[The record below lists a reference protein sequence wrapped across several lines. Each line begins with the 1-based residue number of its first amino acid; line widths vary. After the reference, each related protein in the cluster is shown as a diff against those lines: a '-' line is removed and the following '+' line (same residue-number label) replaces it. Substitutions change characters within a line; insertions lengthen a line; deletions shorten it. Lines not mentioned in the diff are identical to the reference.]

1 MDKYEVV
8 IGLEVHAQLN
18 TRSKVFCGCANRY
31 GDPANTLT
39 CPICLGMPGT
49 LPVLNEEVISS
60 AIRTGL
66 ALDCSIRPYSRTARK
81 NYFYP
86 DLPKGYQISQ
96 FNDPICYDGHLTI
109 ETETGVKK
117 TIGITRIHIEEDAG
131 KSMHGLGEGTSI
143 DFNRCGVP
151 LIEIVSE
158 PDMRSAFEA
167 YAYLTKLK
175 QILKYLNVS
184 NCNME
189 EGSLR
194 CDANVS
200 LRLVGAK
207 ELGTKTE
214 VKNMNSFKAVEKAL
228 AYEINRQR
236 QVLDAGE
243 RVHAVTLLW
252 NDATEEAVLMRS
264 KEEAHDY
271 RYFPEPDLVPISV
284 STETIGAIRDQL
296 PELPEARSLRFKT
309 EYALNDEVVSILI
322 AEVEFANYFEATVR
336 AGALPKSAASWV
348 TSEVLRLLK
357 EGEYELA
364 SFPISP
370 AKLCD
375 LLNQI
380 DDGKISNQAAKKV
393 FEWMLGNNT
402 SSVLEIINELGL
414 AQINDEDALGLYIAE
429 VIAENPDEVRK
440 YREGKKQLLGFFVG
454 KVMQKSGGSANPKSV
469 GELVRSSLENA

>member
-18 TRSKVFCGCANRY
+18 TQSKIFCGCANRY
-31 GDPANTLT
+31 GDPPNTLT

-49 LPVLNEEVISS
+49 LPVLNAQVVTS

-66 ALDCSIRPYSRTARK
+66 ALDCSIRPFSRTARK

-96 FNDPICYDGHLTI
+96 YDDPICYDGHLTI
-109 ETETGVKK
+109 ETESGIKS
-117 TIGITRIHIEEDAG
+117 IGITRIHIEEDAG
-131 KSMHGLGEGTSI
+131 KSMHGLGEGTSV

-158 PDMRSAFEA
+158 PDMRSQFEA

-200 LRLVGAK
+200 LRLKGAK

-228 AYEINRQR
+228 EFEINRQQ
-236 QVLDAGE
+236 QVLDSGE
-243 RVHAVTLLW
+243 RVVGATLLW
-252 NDATEEAVLMRS
+252 NDATGEAVMMRS

-284 STETIGAIRDQL
+284 TESEIEAIRNDL
-296 PELPEARSLRFKT
+296 PELPEARATRFKT
-309 EYALNDEVVSILI
+309 DYELNQEVISILT
-322 AEVEFANYFEATVR
+322 AEVEYANYFEEMVK
-336 AGALPKSAASWV
+336 AGSNPKLAAGWI
-348 TSEVLRLLK
+348 TGEVLRVLK
-357 EGEYELA
+357 ERNLALEMFPVPPERLGELLA
-364 SFPISP
+364 FIHS
-370 AKLCD
+370 
-375 LLNQI
+375 
-380 DDGKISNQAAKKV
+380 GKISNQAAKKV
-393 FEWMLGNNT
+393 FDEMLV
-402 SSVLEIINELGL
+402 SSKSVHDLIVSEGLE
-414 AQINDEDALGLYIAE
+414 QVNDEEALIQLIAE
-429 VIAENPDEVRK
+429 VISENPDEVQK
-440 YREGKKQLLGFFVG
+440 YREGKVQLIGFFVG
-454 KVMQKSGGSANPKSV
+454 KVMQKSKGSANPKSV
-469 GELVRSSLENA
+469 NKLLRSALEVG

>member
-1 MDKYEVV
+1 
-8 IGLEVHAQLN
+8 
-18 TRSKVFCGCANRY
+18 
-31 GDPANTLT
+31 
-39 CPICLGMPGT
+39 
-49 LPVLNEEVISS
+49 
-60 AIRTGL
+60 
-66 ALDCSIRPYSRTARK
+66 
-81 NYFYP
+81 
-86 DLPKGYQISQ
+86 
-96 FNDPICYDGHLTI
+96 
-109 ETETGVKK
+109 
-117 TIGITRIHIEEDAG
+117 
-131 KSMHGLGEGTSI
+131 
-143 DFNRCGVP
+143 
-151 LIEIVSE
+151 
-158 PDMRSAFEA
+158 
-167 YAYLTKLK
+167 LK

-284 STETIGAIRDQL
+284 STEKIGAIRDQL

-393 FEWMLGNNT
+393 FEWMLDNNT

>member
-1 MDKYEVV
+1 MEKYEVV

-18 TRSKVFCGCANRY
+18 TKSKVFCGCANQY
-31 GDPANTLT
+31 GEPPNTLT

-49 LPVLNEEVISS
+49 LPVLNAAVITS

-66 ALDCSIRPYSRTARK
+66 ALDCSIRPFSRTARK

-96 FNDPICYDGHLTI
+96 YDDPLCYDGNLKI
-109 ETETGVKK
+109 ETETGPK

-131 KSMHGLGEGTSI
+131 KSMHGLGEGTSV

-158 PDMRSAFEA
+158 PDMRSQFEA

-175 QILKYLNVS
+175 QILKYLKVS

-200 LRLVGAK
+200 LRLAGAK

-228 AYEINRQR
+228 EFEINRQR
-236 QVLDAGE
+236 KVLDAGE
-243 RVHAVTLLW
+243 RVHSVTLFW

-284 STETIGAIRDQL
+284 SDSMIAAIRGQL
-296 PELPEARSLRFKT
+296 PELPEARGNRFRT
-309 EYALNDEVVSILI
+309 DYALNDEVVNILI
-322 AEVEFANYFEATVR
+322 GEVEFAEYFEATVL
-336 AGALPKSAASWV
+336 AGAKPKSAASWV
-348 TSEVLRLLK
+348 TGEVLRILK
-357 EGEYELA
+357 DEERELA
-364 SFPISP
+364 SFPIGPPRLSE
-370 AKLCD
+370 
-375 LLNQI
+375 LLNLI
-380 DDGKISNQAAKKV
+380 DAGKISNQAAKKV
-393 FEWMLGNNT
+393 FEAMLVKTDG
-402 SSVLEIINELGL
+402 VQQIIGDLGL
-414 AQINDEDALGLYIAE
+414 EQVNDEDELQQFIAE
-429 VIAENPDEVRK
+429 VMAENPDEVAK
-440 YREGKKQLLGFFVG
+440 YRQGKKQLIGFFVG

-469 GELVRSSLENA
+469 GELMRSSLGNV